1 MFENILRE
9 REQRLKVAE
18 ETMRVVHAKELA
30 EGVSKLLGDKAGPDY
45 DAFVKEL
52 GQQGSKRFLVG
63 QFQEDGYY
71 AIDPDSQKGFWIANL
86 GDGDVQGRGG
96 INPRAAESLMEAAK
110 RRGLA

>member
-1 MFENILRE
+1 
-9 REQRLKVAE
+9 
-18 ETMRVVHAKELA
+18 MRSESKGLA
-30 EGVSKLLGDKAGPDY
+30 LSGFCNFGCEVFFFDY
-45 DAFVKEL
+45 DAFAKEL